1 VRLEGRKAVLQAF
14 ISILAQPHRETH
26 RNDRRRWVSGLR
38 ATLAAASSGEEAQ
51 PALVVNSHAWVAGVS
66 G

>member
-26 RNDRRRWVSGLR
+26 RNDRRRWVSLS
-38 ATLAAASSGEEAQ
+38 LNPSYK
-51 PALVVNSHAWVAGVS
+51 PIALNHLNGSKH
-66 G
+66 